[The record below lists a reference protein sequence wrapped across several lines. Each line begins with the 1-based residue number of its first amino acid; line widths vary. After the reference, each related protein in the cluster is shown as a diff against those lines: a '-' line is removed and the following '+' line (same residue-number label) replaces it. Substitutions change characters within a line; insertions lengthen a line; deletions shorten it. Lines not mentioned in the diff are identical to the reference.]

1 MYYIF
6 YLFIKCI
13 IIVCLSFESVSD
25 SRAEIFVLFTDVHKD
40 HMLDTNNYS
49 LDE

>member
-1 MYYIF
+1 MYHIF

-13 IIVCLSFESVSD
+13 IIVCLSFESVNPGQKS
-25 SRAEIFVLFTDVHKD
+25 LFCSLIQHQD